1 MTFEL
6 LSQNITGELITPG
19 DNSYDKARSVH
30 NRMIDKHPAAIL
42 KCSSEQ
48 DVVQGILFAGKNNLE
63 ISIRSGGHNGAGLSM
78 YDDGLV
84 IDLSEMNTVRVDSE
98 NKLAHI
104 EAGCTLGD
112 VDIATH
118 QYGLALPVGIVSTT
132 GIGGLTLGGG
142 LGYLSRKA
150 GLTIDHLIEARV
162 ALASGEIVVC
172 NSEINPDLFWALKG
186 GGGNFGVV
194 LSFTFSLIPI
204 HTVYA
209 GPMFWP
215 FAKAKK
221 MLKFYDRLLKEAS
234 NDLYGFFALMNIP
247 PSEPFPEHL
256 HSTTVCAIF
265 WCYSGPDNKV
275 KEIFEPVRSFEAPV
289 FEMMGELTVPALN
302 SMFDAF
308 YPPGMQWYWKA
319 HYVTELSNE
328 SIETDIRF
336 CSNLPSILS
345 TMHLYPIDGKVHDIP
360 AEDTAWVNR
369 DIRWVKLIVG
379 IDPDPANKE
388 KITHWARQYY
398 DATIPYVSKG
408 TYVNFLM
415 KEGEEKVKAAYG
427 ENYDRLK
434 SVKKK
439 YDPENFFHVN
449 QNIKPA

>member
-6 LSQNITGELITPG
+6 LTQNITGRLITPG
-19 DNSYDKARSVH
+19 DSSYDKARSVY

-42 KCSSEQ
+42 KCGSEQ
-48 DVVQGILFAGKNNLE
+48 DVVQGILFAGTNNLE
-63 ISIRSGGHNGAGLSM
+63 ISVRGGGHNGAGLSM
-78 YDDGLV
+78 CDDGLV

-98 NKLAHI
+98 NKKAHV
-104 EAGCTLGD
+104 EGGCTIRD
-112 VDIATH
+112 VDNATH
-118 QYGLALPVGIVSTT
+118 KYGLALPVGVVSTT

-172 NSEINPDLFWALKG
+172 NSELNSDLFWALKG

-215 FAKAKK
+215 FEKAKK
-221 MLKFYDRLLKEAS
+221 MLKFYDRFLKDAG

-256 HSTTVCAIF
+256 HSKTVCAIV
-265 WCYSGPDNKV
+265 WCYTGPENNV
-275 KEIFEPVRSFEAPV
+275 KEIFEPVRSFEAPI
-289 FEMMGELTVPALN
+289 FEMMGEMSVPVLN
-302 SMFDAF
+302 GMFDAF

-319 HYVTELSNE
+319 HYVTELSDE
-328 SIETDIRF
+328 AIETDIRF
-336 CSNLPSILS
+336 CSNLPSALS

-360 AEDTAWVNR
+360 SEGAAWVNR

-398 DATIPYVSKG
+398 DAMIPYVSKG
-408 TYVNFLM
+408 AYVNFMM

-427 ENYDRLK
+427 KNYDRLK

-439 YDPENFFHVN
+439 YDPDNFFHVN

>member
-1 MTFEL
+1 MTFESL
-6 LSQNITGELITPG
+6 IQNITGQLITPG
-19 DNSYDKARSVH
+19 DSSYDKARSVH

-42 KCSSEQ
+42 KCSSEK
-48 DVVQGILFAGKNNLE
+48 DVVQGILFAGINNLE
-63 ISIRSGGHNGAGLSM
+63 ISIRGGGHNGAGLSM
-78 YDDGLV
+78 CDNGLV
-84 IDLSEMNTVRVDSE
+84 IDLSEMNTVRIDSE
-98 NKLAHI
+98 NKLAHV
-104 EAGCTLGD
+104 EGGCTLREID
-112 VDIATH
+112 NATH
-118 QYGLALPVGIVSTT
+118 EYGLALPVGIVSTT

-142 LGYLSRKA
+142 LGYFSRKA

-162 ALASGEIVVC
+162 ALATGEIVVC
-172 NSEINPDLFWALKG
+172 NSEFNSDLFWALKG

-194 LSFTFSLIPI
+194 LSFTFSLIPM
-204 HTVYA
+204 HTVFA

-215 FAKAKK
+215 FEKAKK
-221 MLKFYDRLLKEAS
+221 MLKFYDDFLKDS
-234 NDLYGFFALMNIP
+234 NNDLYGFFALMNIP
-247 PSEPFPEHL
+247 QSEPFPKHL
-256 HSTTVCAIF
+256 HSTKVCAIF
-265 WCYSGPDNKV
+265 WCYSGPAHKV
-275 KEIFEPVRSFEAPV
+275 KEIFEPVRSFEAPI
-289 FEMMGELTVPALN
+289 FEMMGEMTVPLLN

-319 HYVTELSNE
+319 HYVTELNDE

-360 AEDTAWVNR
+360 AENTAWVNR
-369 DIRWVKLIVG
+369 DVRWVKLIVG

-408 TYVNFLM
+408 AYVNFMM

-427 ENYDRLK
+427 KNYDRLK

-439 YDPENFFHVN
+439 YDPDNFFHVN
-449 QNIKPA
+449 QNITPD